1 MSSFPNT
8 NSLVG
13 YERFV
18 LFCFV
23 FCQILVWIC
32 GQYFLCT
39 RLLNRLEASCGHWMA
54 HMNFGDQLRHLLTE
68 CPYCIFM
75 AVSLAQHLVWPM
87 LSCRVFPAPSVD
99 VNLCLKIQ
107 KKWNKISQHLEGL
120 GFGLSFRTWPL
131 THASATSVLHPLLIF
146 SLKFHD
152 PALKL
157 DGVIREEQGHG
168 CGSGAC
174 LCGRGCLLTLVIRA
188 CWPSLFSLLAEGN
201 TCSLKG
207 ARHCGHI
214 AEKGAEKEPLWSGS
228 QRQPLL
234 TVSCMSFQIF
244 LWIWAFI

>member
-1 MSSFPNT
+1 MEQWGFCFCFGGGTCYCYDTTFPYFIPMKRRKMSSFPNT

-107 KKWNKISQHLEGL
+107 KK
-120 GFGLSFRTWPL
+120 
-131 THASATSVLHPLLIF
+131 
-146 SLKFHD
+146 
-152 PALKL
+152 
-157 DGVIREEQGHG
+157 
-168 CGSGAC
+168 
-174 LCGRGCLLTLVIRA
+174 
-188 CWPSLFSLLAEGN
+188 
-201 TCSLKG
+201 
-207 ARHCGHI
+207 
-214 AEKGAEKEPLWSGS
+214 
-228 QRQPLL
+228 
-234 TVSCMSFQIF
+234 
-244 LWIWAFI
+244 